1 MYLFVCLSAGS
12 SNSAEQIITCRMN
25 SSVQELIEKKKVLY
39 LSAFASCLKL
49 IKCSQHAF
57 VLSCVCISCLK
68 VIKRSQREC
77 GAAMRNVITQQRE
90 SLQDDIVATFKHFA
104 SNVLTKQVGYCV
116 VKKEYLTMNAPEV
129 L

>member
-1 MYLFVCLSAGS
+1 M
-12 SNSAEQIITCRMN
+12 
-25 SSVQELIEKKKVLY
+25 KLY
-39 LSAFASCLKL
+39 LSAFA
-49 IKCSQHAF
+49 
-57 VLSCVCISCLK
+57 SCLK

-77 GAAMRNVITQQRE
+77 GAAVRNVITQQRE